1 MQHSPVIFKNLG
13 LQDYTYVWQEMK
25 NFTLARKPE
34 TCDEIWFV
42 QHPAV
47 YTLGLNGK
55 NTHILNPTNIP
66 VINIDRGGQVTY
78 HGPGQLV
85 IYCMVNLKHR
95 NYGVQEF
102 VKRLQNSVQ
111 DLLSDYNIS
120 SHLINKA
127 PGVYV
132 DNKKIAALG
141 LRVKHNCTYHGLA
154 LNIDMDL
161 TPFKDINPCGYP
173 DLEVTQLSDYGLS
186 DPIEVILNKFKP
198 ILENSIYS

>member
-1 MQHSPVIFKNLG
+1 MQQSPVIFKDLG

-111 DLLSDYNIS
+111 KLLSDYNIS

-132 DNKKIAALG
+132 NNKKIAALG
-141 LRVKHNCTYHGLA
+141 LRVKYNCTYHGLA

-173 DLEVTQLSDYGLS
+173 DLEVTQLSDYNLS
-186 DPIEVILNKFKP
+186 DPIEVISNKFKP